1 MILMERQR
9 MNRSRWIES
18 IREHARVLADTE
30 ATCLDALEQLTERTV
45 ESLGRGGKIL
55 LFGNGGSAADAQHL
69 AAELTVR
76 FVQNRR
82 ALAGLALACDAAALT
97 ACGND
102 FGFER
107 IFSRQIEA
115 LGRPGDLAIGF
126 STSGNSRNVLLGLS
140 KARETGIFA
149 VAFTGATGGALRDV
163 ADLVIA
169 VPSAETA
176 RIQEMH
182 GLLGHLFC
190 QEVECKL
197 F

>member
-1 MILMERQR
+1 MSR
-9 MNRSRWIES
+9 NRLLES
-18 IREHARVLADTE
+18 IREHAKVLADTE
-30 ATCLDALEQLTERTV
+30 AMCLDALDRLTEKTL
-45 ESLGRGGKIL
+45 ESLARGGKIL

-69 AAELTVR
+69 AAELTIR
-76 FVQNRR
+76 FVRNRR
-82 ALAGLALACDAAALT
+82 ALAGLALASDASALT

-102 FGFER
+102 FGFEH

-149 VAFTGATGGALRDV
+149 AAFTGASGGALRDA
-163 ADLVIA
+163 ADLLIA

-182 GLLGHLFC
+182 GLLGHLLC
-190 QEVECKL
+190 QEIEEKL